1 MTPAQCRAARGLL
14 AWSQLILAQRAHVG
28 QSTVADFEREARKPI
43 ANNLAAMKAAF
54 VKAGVRFIQGGVKIV

>member
-1 MTPAQCRAARGLL
+1 VTPAQCRAARGLL
-14 AWSQLILAQRAHVG
+14 DWSQLVLAKRANLA

-54 VKAGVRFIQGGVKIV
+54 RKAGVRFIEGGVKIV